1 MRASE
6 IARTWGV
13 SPSYVGRLVRK
24 GLPLTSVAAA
34 DGWRLA
40 NLQKPP
46 RSSSGAAIVRQAAT
60 PTAGAIS
67 KDDQDSP
74 FARLKRAQRAEIL
87 AFDLLEQ
94 LAKGANAIAMR
105 AGVHAWGEAKKR
117 VSEAELEY
125 AKHQLATG
133 GVISSEEVR
142 EFIGKFLGTIRSLM
156 DSLPSSV
163 CFKAN
168 PSDPEHAR
176 QVLTD
181 EVNVILKAI
190 SSAEDNLPPAPRL

>member
-13 SPSYVGRLVRK
+13 SPSYVGRLVKK

-46 RSSSGAAIVRQAAT
+46 RSSSGAAIVSQAVT
-60 PTAGAIS
+60 PTAGAIPEG
-67 KDDQDSP
+67 DQSLP
-74 FARLKRAQRAEIL
+74 LARLKRAQRAEIL

-125 AKHQLATG
+125 AKFQLATG
-133 GVISSEEVR
+133 EVILVEEYR
-142 EFIGKFLGTIRSLM
+142 ELMLKYLGTIRSLM
-156 DSLPSSV
+156 DALPSSV

-176 QVLTD
+176 QVLND
-181 EVNVILKAI
+181 GIDVILRAI
-190 SSAEDNLPPAPRL
+190 QDAHDNLPPAPRL

>member
-6 IARTWGV
+6 IARTWDV
-13 SPSYVGRLVRK
+13 SPSYVGRLVKR

-46 RSSSGAAIVRQAAT
+46 RSSSGAAIVSQAAT
-60 PTAGAIS
+60 PTAGTIL
-67 KDDQDSP
+67 DGDQSLP

-125 AKHQLATG
+125 AKHQQATG
-133 GVISSEEVR
+133 EVISSEEVR
-142 EFIGKFLGTIRSLM
+142 EFISKFLGTIRSLM
-156 DSLPSSV
+156 DALPSSV

-176 QVLTD
+176 LVLTEGTD
-181 EVNVILKAI
+181 AILKAV
-190 SSAEDNLPPAPRL
+190 SSAESNLPPAPRL